1 MAGNHPILH
10 QRFLIDAISLGIDT
24 PIVEITI
31 LKMPELFF
39 VQILA
44 LHEVLLANSISYF
57 HELQNKGGKFYSLLL
72 YVTLSQG
79 GCS

>member
-10 QRFLIDAISLGIDT
+10 QSFLIDAISLGIDT

-39 VQILA
+39 VEILA
-44 LHEVLLANSISYF
+44 LREVLLPNSISYF
-57 HELQNKGGKFYSLLL
+57 HELHIKGGKNS
-72 YVTLSQG
+72 
-79 GCS
+79 